1 VHKLYICINKPKTNI
16 MKKFIDYEA
25 IAELEEILKDT
36 ILTHKKSLNKTIK
49 EFLKLDILDIKNKIE
64 ELKNN

>member
-1 VHKLYICINKPKTNI
+1 
-16 MKKFIDYEA
+16 MRKFIDYEA
-25 IAELEEILKDT
+25 IAELEEILKDAV
-36 ILTHKKSLNKTIK
+36 LTHRKCYNNTMK

>member
-1 VHKLYICINKPKTNI
+1 

-36 ILTHKKSLNKTIK
+36 ILTHRKSLNKTIK
-49 EFLKLDILDIKNKIE
+49 EFLKLDMLDIKNKIE